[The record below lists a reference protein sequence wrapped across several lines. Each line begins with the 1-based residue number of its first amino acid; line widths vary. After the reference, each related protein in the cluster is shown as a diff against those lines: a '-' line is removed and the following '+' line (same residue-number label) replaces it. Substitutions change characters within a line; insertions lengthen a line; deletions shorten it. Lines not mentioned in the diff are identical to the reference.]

1 MSAARELC
9 GKEALLTDRLINHS
23 PQREHSSIEK
33 NVVFSHTA
41 DTMLMSC
48 YVEQHYYMHT
58 A

>member
-9 GKEALLTDRLINHS
+9 GKEALTDRLINHS
-23 PQREHSSIEK
+23 PQRKHSSIEK
-33 NVVFSHTA
+33 YVVFSHTT

-48 YVEQHYYMHT
+48 YVEQQYYMHNT